1 MKVKEFFARVG
12 SVEGTIKGIKTIKL
26 DFRIGNMRMKKILS
40 GMLVVGLSQAFVFG
54 GPAPKAGGP
63 ESAKGGRLI
72 YAEPILPDTYDPITT
87 SDNET
92 SLRLSE
98 LLFESLVYIDYRG
111 EVKGRLAEKWNVFN
125 GNQRITFYLRKDV
138 KWHDGKPFTANDVKF
153 TYDAIMNPLSD
164 VRPEA
169 RQALEVIKSVSVLGD
184 YVVKFDFNTSVAEPE
199 RRFLF
204 KIIPE
209 HAFSG
214 KAVLSKFS
222 KFSKEPIGTGYYKF
236 DRETKNHDVIL
247 TAFTDHYG
255 GPPNIGEIKMVY
267 QPEMSLLVQSLLL
280 NAIDLVVE
288 VPPGKIAEIA
298 NTGKFM
304 IIPYNSLA
312 FAFFGYNNNNPILKI
327 KEVRQAFTMGM
338 DRNKMLEDIYFGK
351 GEVISG
357 PFSPASWG
365 YNPDVAP
372 WPYDIA
378 KAKALLDKV
387 GIKDTDGD
395 GIREYKGMPLK
406 FKLKIPI
413 YSGNEGGL
421 SVCLRFQNYLK
432 ALGVQVELQHREYE
446 KWKEE
451 VKNKHDFDI
460 VFAEWL
466 FDNSSDISSL
476 FHSAKSQTPGGDN
489 FISYRNPKVDSLF
502 QKFSTTINHE
512 VRRRINYELHEILAE
527 DCPYTFLWTLEKNAA
542 IENKVKKAVVHPYR
556 FFTFINDWFIPEDER
571 D

>member
-1 MKVKEFFARVG
+1 MTKLRYILLALGIMGNHGDVFAQKAKSG
-12 SVEGTIKGIKTIKL
+12 ST
-26 DFRIGNMRMKKILS
+26 
-40 GMLVVGLSQAFVFG
+40 
-54 GPAPKAGGP
+54 
-63 ESAKGGRLI
+63 KGGRLI

-111 EVKGRLAEKWNVFN
+111 EVQGRLAEKWNVFN
-125 GNQRITFYLRKDV
+125 GNQRIVFYIRKDV
-138 KWHDGKPFTANDVKF
+138 KWHDGTPFTANDVKF
-153 TYDAIMNPLSD
+153 TYDVIMNTMSD
-164 VRPEA
+164 VRPES
-169 RQALEVIKSVSVLGD
+169 RQALEIIKSVTVMGD
-184 YVVKFDFNTSVAEPE
+184 HVIRFDFDKSVAEPE

-204 KIIPE
+204 KIIPS
-209 HAFSG
+209 HAFQG
-214 KAVLSKFS
+214 KTVLSKFS
-222 KFSKEPIGTGYYKF
+222 KFSKQPIGTGYYKF
-236 DRETKNHDVIL
+236 DRVTRNHDVIL
-247 TAFTDHYG
+247 TAFADHYRG
-255 GPPNIGEIKMVY
+255 QSNIAEIRMVY

-280 NAIDLVVE
+280 NAIQMVVE

-298 NTGKFM
+298 NTGKFTIM
-304 IIPYNSLA
+304 PYNSLA
-312 FAFFGYNNNNPILKI
+312 FAFFGYNNKNPILKI
-327 KEVRQAFTMGM
+327 KEVRQAFTMAM

-365 YNPDVAP
+365 YNPDVTP
-372 WPYDIA
+372 WPYDVK
-378 KAKALLDKV
+378 KAKALLESV
-387 GIKDTDGD
+387 GIRDTDGD
-395 GIREYKGMPLK
+395 GIVEYKGTPLK

-432 ALGVQVELQHREYE
+432 ALGVVVTLEHREYE

-451 VKNKHDFDI
+451 VKSKQDFDI

-476 FHSAKSQTPGGDN
+476 FHSAKNQPPSGDN
-489 FISYRNPKVDSLF
+489 FISYSNSKIDGLLE
-502 QKFSTTINHE
+502 KFSNTINHE
-512 VRRRINYELHEILAE
+512 VRRRINYELHEILADE
-527 DCPYTFLWTLEKNAA
+527 TPYTFLWTLEKNAA
-542 IENKVKKAVVHPYR
+542 IDNKVKKTVVHPYR
-556 FFTFINDWFIPEDER
+556 FFTFINEWFIPEDER

>member
-1 MKVKEFFARVG
+1 MTGRIAKNTVLRMGTMSYFKTLGLVG
-12 SVEGTIKGIKTIKL
+12 MALLCGSTALAVAAGKGENL
-26 DFRIGNMRMKKILS
+26 
-40 GMLVVGLSQAFVFG
+40 
-54 GPAPKAGGP
+54 
-63 ESAKGGRLI
+63 KGGRLI

-138 KWHDGKPFTANDVKF
+138 KWHDGVPFTANDVKF

-164 VRPEA
+164 VRPES

-184 YVVKFDFNTSVAEPE
+184 YVVKFDFATSVAEPE

-204 KIIPE
+204 KIVPE
-209 HAFSG
+209 HLFGG
-214 KAVLSKFS
+214 KPVLSKFS
-222 KFSKEPIGTGYYKF
+222 KFSKNPIGTGYYKF

-372 WPYDIA
+372 WPYDA
-378 KAKALLDKV
+378 SKAKALLDKV

-432 ALGVQVELQHREYE
+432 TLGVSVELQHREYE

-451 VKNKHDFDI
+451 VKSKHDFDI

-476 FHSAKSQTPGGDN
+476 FYSTKNQPPSGDN
-489 FISYRNPKVDSLF
+489 FISYKNPKVDSLL

-527 DCPYTFLWTLEKNAA
+527 ECPYTFLWTLEKNAA

>member
-1 MKVKEFFARVG
+1 MMA
-12 SVEGTIKGIKTIKL
+12 TIL
-26 DFRIGNMRMKKILS
+26 FPRRLS
-40 GMLVVGLSQAFVFG
+40 RLSLAAAMLVGGVCSQDAGAASG
-54 GPAPKAGGP
+54 GQI
-63 ESAKGGRLI
+63 KGGRLI

-98 LLFESLVYIDYRG
+98 LLFESLVYIDYKG

-125 GNQRITFYLRKDV
+125 GNQRITFYLRKNV
-138 KWHDGKPFTANDVKF
+138 KWHDGTPFTANDVKF

-164 VRPEA
+164 VRPESRA
-169 RQALEVIKSVSVLGD
+169 ALEVIKSVSVLGD
-184 YVVKFDFNTSVAEPE
+184 NVVKFDFNTSVADPE

-204 KIIPE
+204 KIIPS
-209 HAFSG
+209 HLFQG
-214 KAVLSKFS
+214 KPVLSKFS
-222 KFSKEPIGTGYYKF
+222 KFAKAPVGTGYYKF

-247 TAFTDHYG
+247 VANTDHYG
-255 GPPNIGEIKMVY
+255 GSPNIGEIKMVY

-288 VPPGKIAEIA
+288 VPPAKIAEIA

-312 FAFFGYNNNNPILKI
+312 FAFFGYNNANPILKL
-327 KEVRQAFTMGM
+327 KEVRQAFTLAL
-338 DRNKMLEDIYFGK
+338 DRSKMLEDIYFGK

-372 WPYDIA
+372 WPYDPA
-378 KAKALLDKV
+378 KAKALLAKV

-395 GIREYKGMPLK
+395 GIVEYQGQPLR

-421 SVCLRFQNYLK
+421 SVCLRYQNYMK
-432 ALGVQVELQHREYE
+432 AIGVKIDLEHREYE

-451 VKNKHDFDI
+451 VKAKHDFDI
-460 VFAEWL
+460 TFAEWL

-476 FHSAKSQTPGGDN
+476 FHSGKNNPPTGDN
-489 FISYRNPKVDSLF
+489 FISYNNPMVDSLLE
-502 QKFSTTINHE
+502 KFNGTINHE
-512 VRRRINYELHEILAE
+512 VRRRINYQLHELLAE

-542 IENKVKKAVVHPYR
+542 IANKVKKAVVHPYR
-556 FFTFINDWFIPEDER
+556 FFTFIDDWFIPEDER